1 MNPFIWILLACVAGL
16 LIAHQVAM
24 RVIAARAQRRMD
36 ADGPEALL
44 DYLDSRWPN
53 RLMPAYN
60 LNYMRFAAYRRLGDA
75 THADKTFS
83 TLLAQ
88 SSAGRQRADL
98 LVKGFEY
105 YLARKDETQVR
116 SLLERMAET
125 ANTQALA
132 KELQAVADI
141 VLDGSTAY
149 IDQMKRQMEG
159 ADLPTRLRLLRL
171 LALQYDSQGDAEAAK
186 AAREEAARLSRVM
199 A

>member
-1 MNPFIWILLACVAGL
+1 M
-16 LIAHQVAM
+16 
-24 RVIAARAQRRMD
+24 
-36 ADGPEALL
+36 
-44 DYLDSRWPN
+44 
-53 RLMPAYN
+53 
-60 LNYMRFAAYRRLGDA
+60 GDA
-75 THADKTFS
+75 RHADKTFS

-88 SSAGRQRADL
+88 SSAGRQRVDL

>member
-1 MNPFIWILLACVAGL
+1 M
-16 LIAHQVAM
+16 
-24 RVIAARAQRRMD
+24 
-36 ADGPEALL
+36 
-44 DYLDSRWPN
+44 
-53 RLMPAYN
+53 
-60 LNYMRFAAYRRLGDA
+60 
-75 THADKTFS
+75 
-83 TLLAQ
+83 
-88 SSAGRQRADL
+88 
-98 LVKGFEY
+98 KGFEY